1 MLRLSSALYS
11 IIGTSLAGGLIVVAL
26 TLGYD
31 TALPIIIAAAVG
43 AVVAVPVSYLVAR
56 AITQNIK

>member
-11 IIGTSLAGGLIVVAL
+11 IIGTSLAGSLVIAAL

-31 TALPIIIAAAVG
+31 TASVIIIAAALG
-43 AVVAVPVSYLVAR
+43 AVAGVPVSYYVAR

>member
-11 IIGTSLAGGLIVVAL
+11 IIGTSLAGSLVIAAL

-31 TALPIIIAAAVG
+31 TAMPIMIAAAVG
-43 AVVAVPVSYLVAR
+43 AVAGAPVSYYVAR

>member
-11 IIGTSLAGGLIVVAL
+11 IIGTSLAGSLVIAAL

-31 TALPIIIAAAVG
+31 TAVPIMVG
-43 AVVAVPVSYLVAR
+43 AAIGAVAGVPVSYFVAR
-56 AITQNIK
+56 AITRNIK